1 MLVILFDL
9 TNKNLLLGFIPESLG
24 LLLFGIGLIAFAVS
38 LRWIFNR
45 NEENGKQSFPAF
57 EAMRGGEKITEE

>member
-1 MLVILFDL
+1 MFALIEI

-38 LRWIFNR
+38 LRRVFNWK
-45 NEENGKQSFPAF
+45 ETIEDDYKKI
-57 EAMRGGEKITEE
+57 GGETGK